1 VAANVICCRFG
12 YRYHTLSPHTYI
24 YIAVLLHRS
33 SINSV
38 LHFPITT
45 IRESYEPGF
54 AYCTAK
60 LLKFTHSTAISL
72 ARLIA
77 STRGTRLIATTRNST
92 HRNNAELNLSQ
103 AHTKLDSSR
112 QRGTRLIVILTSN
125 QRTLLSI
132 WHHSRPKDPLRL
144 SSS

>member
-1 VAANVICCRFG
+1 MCCWFG

-24 YIAVLLHRS
+24 YIAALLHRS

-38 LHFPITT
+38 LHSSITT

-60 LLKFTHSTAISL
+60 LLKFIHSTAISL

-92 HRNNAELNLSQ
+92 HRKHTRSSTYRDNAELN
-103 AHTKLDSSR
+103 SS
-112 QRGTRLIVILTSN
+112 
-125 QRTLLSI
+125 
-132 WHHSRPKDPLRL
+132 L
-144 SSS
+144 SSQPITKHCYLYGITRDQKIHQDCRHPDEA

>member
-1 VAANVICCRFG
+1 MPDQLPIPFHIGGGADNNKKSVTGAVNLLLVR
-12 YRYHTLSPHTYI
+12 LSLPYFIIPHAYV
-24 YIAVLLHRS
+24 YIAALLHRY

-92 HRNNAELNLSQ
+92 HRNPHKQPTNTAINMASLE
-103 AHTKLDSSR
+103 T
-112 QRGTRLIVILTSN
+112 
-125 QRTLLSI
+125 
-132 WHHSRPKDPLRL
+132 
-144 SSS
+144 